1 MAYADFLNNGDLQDR
16 RNERMK
22 LKGKVALITGSSS
35 GIGKAVAILFA
46 EEGADL
52 IICSNQSV
60 EEGKEVLEEVKQKGS
75 DAIYIQA
82 DLSKETDIK
91 NMFDVIQKKYG
102 KLDILINN
110 AGRAF
115 NIPFKEITEE
125 TITKDLNTNLMSAML
140 CAKYAVELMKE
151 EGWIINTS
159 SIRGT
164 DYSGRNGIMG
174 FCAAKAGM
182 NSFTKTLAM
191 ELAPKI
197 YVNTVAPGF
206 VYTNYMD
213 TVTDEMKQ
221 KWLKDIPINRFIEP
235 KEIAEVYLML
245 ATSRMFTG
253 SIVKPDGGYS
263 LLNR

>member
-1 MAYADFLNNGDLQDR
+1 
-16 RNERMK
+16 MK
-22 LKGKVALITGSSS
+22 LKGKVTLITGSSS
-35 GIGKAVAILFA
+35 GIGKAVALLFA
-46 EEGADL
+46 EEGANV
-52 IICSNQSV
+52 IICSNKS
-60 EEGKEVLEEVKQKGS
+60 EEDGKKVLEEVKQKGS
-75 DAIYIQA
+75 NAIYIQA
-82 DLSKETDIK
+82 DLTKEADVK
-91 NMFDVIQKKYG
+91 NMFNKIKGMYG

-115 NIPFKEITEE
+115 NIPFKEITQE
-125 TITKDLNTNLMSAML
+125 TVIRDLNTNLTSAML
-140 CAKYAVELMKE
+140 CSKYAVELMKD

-191 ELAPKI
+191 ELAPRI

-206 VYTNYMD
+206 VYTKYMD
-213 TVTDEMKQ
+213 TVTDEMKD
-221 KWLKDIPINRFIEP
+221 KWLRDIPINRFIEP
-235 KEIAEVYLML
+235 NEIAEVYLML
-245 ATSRMFTG
+245 ATSKIFTG
-253 SIVKPDGGYS
+253 SIITPDGGYS